1 MNIHN
6 IMNHKH
12 YPKAF
17 TLVELLIVIV
27 VIAILAAIS
36 IVAYNGIQERAQVA
50 SVSSALTQAIKKIK
64 LWQVDNPDTA
74 PASLSDADITTPPNV
89 TFQYSR
95 ASNNQDYCITATQ
108 DKTSYYL
115 NSITQ
120 TTPTSGGCPGHGVGG
135 VQAVT
140 NQFIDPDAKGS
151 INNFS
156 YSGGTLAQ
164 NTREIATDQFHNGTT
179 SLKTKMTGTSGQIG
193 TAAKVSSSF
202 LVPANTKIS
211 WSFWIYS
218 TKAGSMIAYADARK
232 ASDNTYTG
240 CSGGSFSVPAN
251 TWTRVFAT
259 CTFPQPTY
267 PTQAGAY
274 NLSVSNGDIIWTDE
288 FMLSVSDS
296 PISYGDG
303 NSSNWIWN
311 GTPNSSTSTGPAQ

>member
-1 MNIHN
+1 M
-6 IMNHKH
+6 KSS
-12 YPKAF
+12 KAF
-17 TLVELLIVIV
+17 TLVELLVVIV
-27 VIAILAAIS
+27 VIAILATIS
-36 IVAYNGIQERAQVA
+36 IVAYNGIQERARGVA
-50 SVSSALTQAIKKIK
+50 VSSALRQASQKIA
-64 LWQVDNPDTA
+64 LWQVDNPGEA
-74 PASLSDADITTPPNV
+74 PPNLSEVGV
-89 TFQYSR
+89 TNTDSITYQYSP
-95 ASNNQDYCITATQ
+95 SNNDQDYCITATQ
-108 DKTSYYL
+108 GNTSYYL
-115 NSITQ
+115 NSTTQ
-120 TTPTSGGCPGHGVGG
+120 QAPTKGGCPGHGQGG

-193 TAAKVSSSF
+193 TAARVGNSF

-218 TKAGSMIAYADARK
+218 TKAGSMTAYADARK
-232 ASDNTYTG
+232 ASDSTYTG
-240 CSGGSFSVPAN
+240 CSGGSLSIPAN
-251 TWTRVFAT
+251 TWTKVFAT

-288 FMLSVSDS
+288 FMLSMSDS

-303 NSSNWIWN
+303 NTSNWVWN
-311 GTPNSSTSTGPAQ
+311 GTPNNSTSTGPAQ